1 MASLISHT
9 DAASLASAVYE
20 IQSDTFTP
28 ATIDRFKSNW
38 DLSNESSVVNGLSG
52 TLWVIKKETG
62 FGVVA
67 EGRGD
72 FAGDI
77 LILLRGTD
85 NNFDWA
91 TDATVGFSPSATGRF
106 VHTGFNACFHTI
118 LPELKNQ
125 LNVIKQ
131 RFQAANKTVRTIH
144 CVGHSLGGALA
155 TLTAEWLNK
164 SKHLHYTDVKL
175 YTFGSPRVGG
185 IRFVKLVTEEMDKG
199 KDIYRVYHKTD
210 VVPMVPLWP
219 FYHLPESKAGYCLKS
234 PGSMPS
240 GEFHKMKNYIAS
252 VSKTS
257 SWETMYELEP
267 EVSQSAIEQWL
278 SSDGPLSL
286 TMNTMNMINKAIAYV
301 LQKILKVAGISLQLG
316 IASGVTL
323 LDMLAYVLKKGIDF
337 SKKLSTWVYKLIK
350 RIMVALGMKI
360 KKDINFTTS
369 FIRHIFKQ
377 LKDKIDRLV
386 QIAVH
391 SIFDH

>member
-1 MASLISHT
+1 MNALISHR

-28 ATIDRFKSNW
+28 ATIDRFKSQW
-38 DLSNESSVVNGLSG
+38 DLSSESSVVNGKSG
-52 TLWVIKKETG
+52 TLWVIKKQTG

-72 FAGDI
+72 FEGDI

-106 VHTGFNACFHTI
+106 VHTGFNACFHSV
-118 LPELKNQ
+118 LPELAQQ
-125 LNVIKQ
+125 LTGIKQ
-131 RFQAANKTVRTIH
+131 RFSGQGKTIGTVH

-164 SKHLHYTDVKL
+164 SQHVHHTNVKL

-185 IRFVKLVTEEMDKG
+185 HSFVKLVTDEMDEG

-219 FYHLPESKAGYCLKS
+219 FYHLPEKRQGYCLKS

-252 VSKTS
+252 VSKTA

-267 EVSQSAIEQWL
+267 DVTQGAIEQWL

-301 LQKILKVAGISLQLG
+301 LQKVLKVAGISLQLG

-323 LDMLAYVLKKGIDF
+323 LDMLAYILMRGIDF
-337 SKKLSTWVYKLIK
+337 SKTLSSWVYRLVK

-360 KKDINFTTS
+360 KKDIDLTMS

-377 LKDKIDRLV
+377 LKDKVDRLV
-386 QIAVH
+386 QVAVH

>member
-1 MASLISHT
+1 MGCLISHT

-28 ATIDRFKSNW
+28 ATIDRFKKQW
-38 DLSNESSVVNGLSG
+38 DLSCDSSVMNGSSG
-52 TLWVIKKETG
+52 TLWVIKKQTG

-85 NNFDWA
+85 NKFDWA

-106 VHTGFNACFHTI
+106 VHTGFNKCFQTI
-118 LPELKNQ
+118 LPELKQQ
-125 LNVIKQ
+125 LTVVKR
-131 RFQAANKTVRTIH
+131 RFADLKKPIGTVH

-155 TLTAEWLNK
+155 TLTTEWLNK
-164 SKHLHYTDVKL
+164 SKHIHYTDVKL
-175 YTFGSPRVGG
+175 YTFGSPRVGAQS
-185 IRFVKLVTEEMDKG
+185 FVKLVTEEMSKG

-219 FYHLPESKAGYCLKS
+219 FYHLPENHAGYCLKS

-267 EVSQSAIEQWL
+267 EVSQTAIEQWL

-301 LQKILKVAGISLQLG
+301 LKKILKVAGISLQFG
-316 IASGVTL
+316 MASGVTL

-337 SKKLSTWVYKLIK
+337 SKKLSSWVYKLIK

-360 KKDINFTTS
+360 KKDINLTMS
-369 FIRHIFKQ
+369 FIRHIFKL
-377 LKDKIDRLV
+377 LKDKVDRLV
-386 QIAVH
+386 QVAIN